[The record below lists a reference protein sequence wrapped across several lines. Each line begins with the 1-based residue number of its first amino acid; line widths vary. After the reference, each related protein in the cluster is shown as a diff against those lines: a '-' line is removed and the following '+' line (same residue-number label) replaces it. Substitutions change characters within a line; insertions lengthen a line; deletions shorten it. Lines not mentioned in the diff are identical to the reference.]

1 MGGVVEYVADIGKR
15 VAPELMAMVLMLEN
29 VLLGS
34 IESMSPLLSVK
45 PFIV

>member
-1 MGGVVEYVADIGKR
+1 MLPILVR
-15 VAPELMAMVLMLEN
+15 MAPELMAMVLVLES

-34 IESMSPLLSVK
+34 IVSMSPLLSVK